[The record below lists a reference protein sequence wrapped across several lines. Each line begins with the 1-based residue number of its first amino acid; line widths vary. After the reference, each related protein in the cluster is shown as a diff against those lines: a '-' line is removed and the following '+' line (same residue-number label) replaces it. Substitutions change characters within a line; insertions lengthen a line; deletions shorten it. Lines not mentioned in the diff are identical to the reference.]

1 MLYPDKQLCIL
12 EEAVAVYK
20 IDSKAFKHI
29 MNNFEA
35 VMESF
40 YDGLYITD
48 GSANTLYVNH
58 SYERITGL
66 CREDLIGKN
75 MKEIETKGFLSKS
88 ATLMVIE
95 KKEMTTIMQQFRT
108 GKKALVTSTPIF
120 NKEGDIILV
129 VTNVR
134 DVTELNNL
142 KAELEENR
150 VLAEKYFSE
159 IEEMRLKLIKSSEL
173 IAEDET
179 TVEVLRKS
187 SRVARVDTTVLIYGE
202 TGTGKEEIAKFIHNN
217 SKRSDKQFI
226 TINCG
231 AIPENLIESEL
242 FGYEKGAFTG
252 ASEKGKMGLF
262 EVADGGTLFLDEI
275 GELPLSTQVKLLRVL
290 QEGTIQRVGGVKQIK
305 VNVRVVAA
313 TNKDLEE
320 MVKKKLF
327 RDDLFYR
334 LNVVPIYVPPLRER
348 RHDIVALIKHYLD
361 TFNKKYGFSKT
372 FDAKAIDA
380 LCEYEWPGNIRQLR
394 NVVERVLVMS
404 NQEEI
409 QLSDLPQK
417 ILDDLEERNVLGNI
431 RDMPLKE
438 ALVQLESKMI
448 RTAYEKYGNV
458 RDAAKSLG
466 IDPST
471 FVRKRQRYEKHV
483 ALNQQR

>member
-1 MLYPDKQLCIL
+1 MF
-12 EEAVAVYK
+12 K
-20 IDSKAFKHI
+20 IDSKALKHI

-40 YDGLYITD
+40 YDGLYITNGD
-48 GSANTLYVNH
+48 ADTLYVNR

-66 CREDLIGKN
+66 QRQDVIGKN
-75 MKEIETKGFLSKS
+75 MKEIESKGFLSKS
-88 ATLMVIE
+88 ATLMVME
-95 KKEMTTIMQQFRT
+95 KKKMTIMMQQFKT
-108 GKKALVTSTPIF
+108 GKKALVTSAPIF
-120 NKEGDIILV
+120 NQAGEIILV

-142 KAELEENR
+142 KAELEENK
-150 VLAEKYFSE
+150 VLAEKYYSE

-179 TVEVLRKS
+179 TIEVLRKS
-187 SRVARVDTTVLIYGE
+187 SRVARVDTTVLIFGE
-202 TGTGKEEIAKFIHNN
+202 TGVGKEEIAKFIHNN

-252 ASEKGKMGLF
+252 ANEKGKMGLF

-275 GELPLSTQVKLLRVL
+275 GELPLNTQVKLLRVL
-290 QEGTIQRVGGVKQIK
+290 QESVVQRVGGVKQIK

-334 LNVVPIYVPPLRER
+334 LNVIPIFVPPLRER

-361 TFNKKYGFSKT
+361 TFNKKHGFNK
-372 FDAKAIDA
+372 FLDPKVIDV

-394 NVVERVLVMS
+394 NVIERLLVMS
-404 NQEEI
+404 SQEEI

-417 ILDDLEERNVLGNI
+417 ILDEVEEQGVLGNI
-431 RDMPLKE
+431 QDMSLKD
-438 ALVQLESKMI
+438 ALGQLENKMI
-448 RTAYEKYGNV
+448 KSAYEKYGNV

-471 FVRKRQRYEKHV
+471 FVRKRQRYEEGV
-483 ALNQQR
+483 AKKQQG

>member
-1 MLYPDKQLCIL
+1 MF
-12 EEAVAVYK
+12 K
-20 IDSKAFKHI
+20 IDSKALKHI

-40 YDGLYITD
+40 YDGLYITNGD
-48 GSANTLYVNH
+48 ADTLYVNR

-66 CREDLIGKN
+66 QRQDVIGKN
-75 MKEIETKGFLSKS
+75 MKEIESKGFLSKS

-95 KKEMTTIMQQFRT
+95 KKKMTIIMQQFKT
-108 GKKALVTSTPIF
+108 GKKALVTSAPIF
-120 NKEGDIILV
+120 NQAGDIILV

-142 KAELEENR
+142 KAELEENK
-150 VLAEKYFSE
+150 VLAEKYYSE

-179 TVEVLRKS
+179 TIEVLRKS
-187 SRVARVDTTVLIYGE
+187 SRVARVDTTVLIFGE
-202 TGTGKEEIAKFIHNN
+202 TGVGKEEIAKFIHNN

-252 ASEKGKMGLF
+252 ANEKGKMGLF

-275 GELPLSTQVKLLRVL
+275 GELPLNTQVKLLRVL
-290 QEGTIQRVGGVKQIK
+290 QESVVQRVGGVKQIK

-334 LNVVPIYVPPLRER
+334 LNVIPIFVPPLRER

-361 TFNKKYGFSKT
+361 TFNKKHGFNK
-372 FDAKAIDA
+372 FLDPKVIDV

-394 NVVERVLVMS
+394 NVIERLLVMS
-404 NQEEI
+404 SQEEI

-417 ILDDLEERNVLGNI
+417 ILDEVEEQGVLGNI
-431 RDMPLKE
+431 QDMSLKD
-438 ALVQLESKMI
+438 ALGQLENKMI
-448 RTAYEKYGNV
+448 KSAYEKYGNV

-471 FVRKRQRYEKHV
+471 FVRKRQRYEEGV
-483 ALNQQR
+483 AKKQQG